1 MKLNLFSLIA
11 LLCLSFLLSCK
22 QGPSYNKVDYSHE
35 DLLATYQ
42 QELTGI
48 YGDNIPKIKAGF
60 AAEGRVAIS
69 YTERR
74 DKLMHIIEFEG
85 YTYEKDP
92 KHAQFEIYVTEK
104 LDLPESVGKAKIV
117 YLGNQLILED
127 MESDL
132 LINFFSESYLHPQN
146 KAPEINTVLTPGIGV
161 RMEN

>member
-1 MKLNLFSLIA
+1 MKSNLISLIT
-11 LLCLSFLLSCK
+11 LFCLSFMLSCN
-22 QGPSYNKVDYSHE
+22 QGPSYNKVKYSDT
-35 DLLATYQ
+35 DLLSTYQ

-48 YGDNIPKIKAGF
+48 YGDNIPKIKLGF
-60 AAEGRVAIS
+60 AAEGKVAIS

-74 DKLMHIIEFEG
+74 DKLMHIIDFEG

-104 LDLPESVGKAKIV
+104 QNLPENIAKAKIV

-127 MESDL
+127 LESEL

-146 KAPEINTVLTPGIGV
+146 KAPQLTTILTPGIGV